1 MNGTGASV
9 TVITAATPW
18 ESRPLARALDLGRRP
33 DDRRLHQGPGLLLVE
48 TGMGPER
55 TRAALRELASRFTVR
70 GVIGAGFAGAL
81 QPELLCGDI
90 VVDPHDASCDLVDR
104 VRRTAT
110 ETRARLFLGRLASE
124 PAPLCDPEAKRDLG
138 RRTRA
143 TAVDMESSAARSWC
157 VGRGVPFAGIRVI
170 LDSLG
175 QRLPGAVLQ
184 GDSFAALARYAFA
197 SRRELPL
204 LLSLAVQQRRAI
216 RTLGRFLGRLIGE
229 NHGLLS

>member
-1 MNGTGASV
+1 M

-18 ESRPLARALDLGRRP
+18 ESRPLARALGLQRRP
-33 DDRRLHQGPGLLLVE
+33 DDLRLHQGPGLLLVE

-55 TRAALRELASRFTVR
+55 THAALRGLASRFAIR
-70 GVIGAGFAGAL
+70 GIIGTGFAGAL

-110 ETRARLFLGRLASE
+110 ATRARLFLGRLASA
-124 PAPLCDPEAKRDLG
+124 PAPLCDPAAKRDLG
-138 RRTRA
+138 LRTRA

-170 LDSLG
+170 LDSVD
-175 QRLPGAVLQ
+175 QRLPGTAPQ
-184 GDSFAALARYAFA
+184 GESLAALARYALA
-197 SRRELPL
+197 SRGELPM
-204 LLSLAVQQRRAI
+204 LLSLAFQQRRAI
-216 RTLGRFLGRLIGE
+216 RTLGRFLHSLMGE
-229 NHGLLS
+229 HHELLS